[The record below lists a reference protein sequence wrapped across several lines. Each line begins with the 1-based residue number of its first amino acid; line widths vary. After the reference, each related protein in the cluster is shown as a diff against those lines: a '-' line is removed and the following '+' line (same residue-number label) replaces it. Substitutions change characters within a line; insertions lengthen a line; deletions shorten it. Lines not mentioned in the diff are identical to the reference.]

1 MSEIP
6 VPDKFLKP
14 FYKFH
19 LTQLKQ
25 AVRSDSGWS
34 VTIKGG
40 TRLPVF
46 MVWIQG
52 RVKEVNIGEDIL
64 VLEEDGAEVTVDTIS
79 ASPGGVGG
87 LETGQYLQVVGQLVS
102 KDRVRCSKITDLS
115 LNKHCQGM
123 WDLEVSE
130 LHSLLSGS
138 IAFSDF

>member
-14 FYKFH
+14 FYRFH

-40 TRLPVF
+40 TSLPVF

-52 RVKEVNIGEDIL
+52 RVKKVNIAEDIL
-64 VLEEDGAEVTVDTIS
+64 VIEENGAEVTVDTIS

-87 LETGQYLQVVGQLVS
+87 LKAGQYLQVVGQLVS
-102 KDRVRCSKITDLS
+102 VDRVRCSKITDLS

>member
-1 MSEIP
+1 MSEIS

-25 AVRSDSGWS
+25 AVRSGSGWS

-40 TRLPVF
+40 TNLSVL
-46 MVWIQG
+46 MVWVQG
-52 RVKEVNIGEDIL
+52 RVKKVNIAEDII

-79 ASPGGVGG
+79 ASPGGIGW
-87 LETGQYLQVVGQLVS
+87 LEAGQYLQVVGQLVS
-102 KDRVRCSKITDLS
+102 ADRVRCSKITDLS

-130 LHSLLSGS
+130 LHSLLSGN
-138 IAFSDF
+138 IVFSDF

>member
-40 TRLPVF
+40 TILPVF

-52 RVKEVNIGEDIL
+52 RVKEVDTAEDIL

-102 KDRVRCSKITDLS
+102 VDRVRCSKITDLS

-130 LHSLLSGS
+130 LHSLLAGS

>member
-25 AVRSDSGWS
+25 AVQTSSGWS
-34 VTIKGG
+34 VNIKGG
-40 TRLPVF
+40 TSLPVF

-52 RVKEVNIGEDIL
+52 RVKEVNIAEDIL
-64 VLEEDGAEVTVDTIS
+64 VLEENGAEVTVDTIS

-102 KDRVRCSKITDLS
+102 VDRVRCSKITDLS

-138 IAFSDF
+138 ITFSDF

>member
-40 TRLPVF
+40 TSLPVF

-52 RVKEVNIGEDIL
+52 RVKEVNIAEDIL

-102 KDRVRCSKITDLS
+102 VDTVRCSKITDLS

-130 LHSLLSGS
+130 LHSLLAGS

>member
-19 LTQLKQ
+19 LTQLKE

-40 TRLPVF
+40 TCLPVF

-52 RVKEVNIGEDIL
+52 RVKEVNIAEDIL
-64 VLEEDGAEVTVDTIS
+64 VLEENGAEVTVDTIS

-102 KDRVRCSKITDLS
+102 VDRVRCSKITDLS

-130 LHSLLSGS
+130 LHSLLFGS
-138 IAFSDF
+138 IVFSDF

>member
-6 VPDKFLKP
+6 VPEKFLKS

-25 AVRSDSGWS
+25 AVRLGSEWS

-40 TRLPVF
+40 TSLPVF
-46 MVWIQG
+46 MVWVQG
-52 RVKEVNIGEDIL
+52 RVKKVNIAEDII
-64 VLEEDGAEVTVDTIS
+64 VLEEEGSEITVDTIS
-79 ASPGGVGG
+79 ASPGGCGW
-87 LETGQYLQVVGQLVS
+87 LETGQYLQVVGQLISV
-102 KDRVRCSKITDLS
+102 DRVRCSKMTDLS

-130 LHSLLSGS
+130 LHSLLSDS
-138 IAFSDF
+138 IVFSDF

>member
-40 TRLPVF
+40 TSLPVF

-52 RVKEVNIGEDIL
+52 RVKEVNIAEDIL
-64 VLEEDGAEVTVDTIS
+64 VLEENGAEVTVDTIS

-102 KDRVRCSKITDLS
+102 VDRVRCSKITDLS

-138 IAFSDF
+138 IVFSDF